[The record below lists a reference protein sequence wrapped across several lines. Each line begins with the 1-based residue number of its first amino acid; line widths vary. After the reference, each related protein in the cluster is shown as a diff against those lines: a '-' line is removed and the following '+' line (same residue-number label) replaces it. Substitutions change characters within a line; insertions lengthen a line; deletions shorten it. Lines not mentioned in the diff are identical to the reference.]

1 MYVYLCARHSVLR
14 IVLRQMM
21 HEVDSVAATAFEGP
35 GFPRLLW
42 SDRAELELVSFARS
56 HHSLLVARGHVF
68 VLSQFCRPGTWV
80 SPMAENVL
88 LKQARI
94 PSHENRAVPPVPLS
108 STGRFCGGQN
118 IFFPMLCARVS
129 LQPLDMYVHTA
140 APTPYVCMHICMHIC
155 MHNFLVQHRDIFH
168 PPDAKTRQGDGGER
182 QSRPSTMQPAPA
194 AKPSPPPQNP
204 RECSLGVLLLFFPT
218 LSRPKPEVTSDG

>member
-1 MYVYLCARHSVLR
+1 M
-14 IVLRQMM
+14 
-21 HEVDSVAATAFEGP
+21 AATAFESP

-80 SPMAENVL
+80 SPMAGNVLL

-118 IFFPMLCARVS
+118 IFFPMLCARVP

-140 APTPYVCMHICMHIC
+140 APTPYVCMHICMH
-155 MHNFLVQHRDIFH
+155 NFLVQHRDIFP
-168 PPDAKTRQGDGGER
+168 PPDAKTRQGEGGGNSPGPPR
-182 QSRPSTMQPAPA
+182 CNPHLQ
-194 AKPSPPPQNP
+194 PSPLLLRKTQ
-204 RECSLGVLLLFFPT
+204 ESAGLGVLLLFFPT